1 MKLDEWLFRKK
12 MTLRKFSDAT
22 DISYVVSQYTVSAA
36 RKVALANALKVVR
49 FTDGEVTLEDLL
61 DDGVLDLVN
70 KIIPY
75 NQSNE

>member
-12 MTLRKFSDAT
+12 MTLRKFSEAT

>member
-12 MTLRKFSDAT
+12 MTLRKFSEAT

-49 FTDGEVTLEDLL
+49 YTDGEVTLEDLL

-75 NQSNE
+75 NQIKE

>member
-12 MTLRKFSDAT
+12 MTLKKFSEAT